1 MTKWTCDY
9 CQKNFADNKSAKK
22 HEENCHFGIINEDES
37 QSIEVVWDK
46 IKDKDSSI
54 ERSAIASEFY
64 GPSTLDD
71 IGLSDIISTFKL
83 YLNDKNSLIAIALTI
98 LIIFSTTFYE
108 VSENSMGLGFEE
120 TADGRTYGNANG
132 VTTSG
137 DYAYVADGIDGLII
151 INIKDP
157 ANPTLAGN
165 FNTGGFVHDVTTS
178 GDYAYVAD
186 GTSGLTIINIEDP
199 TNPTYVYNYDTPGNS
214 RDVTISGNYAYVAD
228 GANGVTII
236 NMEDSTNPT
245 LAGNYDTGGYAYEVT
260 TSGGYAYVAYGA
272 NGLVIIE
279 KTSVLEEIVI
289 ILSLS
294 ACISYLYWRQSTLTI
309 KFKIPEAKDNLKI
322 QITRLKEKGIKTDKF
337 EEIIKTL
344 K

>member
-1 MTKWTCDY
+1 MTK
-9 CQKNFADNKSAKK
+9 
-22 HEENCHFGIINEDES
+22 EDES
-37 QSIEVVWDK
+37 QSIEEVWDK
-46 IKDKDSSI
+46 IKVKDSSI
-54 ERSAIASEFY
+54 ERSAIASEFH
-64 GPSTLDD
+64 GPSTLD
-71 IGLSDIISTFKL
+71 IKSTFKL

-108 VSENSMGLGFEE
+108 VSDDSMGFGFKK
-120 TADGRTYGNANG
+120 TADADTYGTANS

-137 DYAYVADGIDGLII
+137 GYAYIGDDSRGLVIL
-151 INIKDP
+151 NIKDP

-199 TNPTYVYNYDTPGNS
+199 TYPTLAGNYDTPGNS

-228 GANGVTII
+228 GANGLTII
-236 NMEDSTNPT
+236 NIEDSTNPT

-272 NGLVIIE
+272 NGLVILE
-279 KTSVLEEIVI
+279 KTSVLEEIII

-294 ACISYLYWRQSTLTI
+294 ACIGYLYWRQSILTV
-309 KFKIPEAKDNLKI
+309 KLKIPEVKDNLKI

-344 K
+344 E